1 MSKDYMDKM
10 IKVTLIGLILLLLC
24 IIGIMKGAKMK
35 PKEPIPQEVTNFL
48 SADCDQEVIFER
60 AWRQYK
66 VYTFDDSDEPQ
77 GAVWGL
83 PQFILFDGK
92 NVRWADDDE
101 TTELMYLN
109 NQGK

>member
-1 MSKDYMDKM
+1 MRKKVMS
-10 IKVTLIGLILLLLC
+10 IAICLVILLSG
-24 IIGIMKGAKMK
+24 IIGITKGKNMK
-35 PKEPIPQEVTNFL
+35 PKEQIPQEVINFV
-48 SADCDQEVIFER
+48 SADCDQKLIFER
-60 AWRQYK
+60 TWEQYK